1 MSGAT
6 PAQAH
11 SFVLRL
17 WAEPGGGGDVEELR
31 GEIRHVPSGTTAYF
45 RRLEGVAA
53 ALRTVLRQVEEAGE
67 GTFTHDES

>member
-17 WAEPGGGGDVEELR
+17 WAEPGGGDVEELR
-31 GEIRHVPSGTTAYF
+31 GEIRHVPSGATAYF

-53 ALRTVLRQVEEAGE
+53 ALRKVLRQVAEAGE